1 MSEQG
6 KHVAKLA
13 SIITGGAVIGAG
25 LGLLFA
31 PQTGSETRHDINRY
45 ARKTQAQTLR
55 WGRSVQSGVKEVMDW
70 SRGLVQRRD
79 TKLMINGR

>member
-6 KHVAKLA
+6 KQIAQIA
-13 SIITGGAVIGAG
+13 SMITGGAAIGAG

-31 PQTGSETRHDINRY
+31 PQTGSATRRDINRY
-45 ARKTQAQTLR
+45 ARKAQVQANR
-55 WGRSVQSGVKEVMDW
+55 WGRSVQSGVKEVMDR

-79 TKLMINGR
+79 TKSLIEVA

>member
-6 KHVAKLA
+6 KQVAKVA

-31 PQTGSETRHDINRY
+31 PQTGSATRRDLNRY
-45 ARKTQAQTLR
+45 ARKTQVQAVR

-79 TKLMINGR
+79 TKSMVEAA